1 MRGVW
6 CESGCGI
13 PGQQILYRSI
23 EWQKWRG
30 GHVRRGDPHLI
41 TPEGEVR
48 GRESPPQGRT
58 AARKRGGRSGGVVGV
73 EGW

>member
-1 MRGVW
+1 MWLTQTDV
-6 CESGCGI
+6 
-13 PGQQILYRSI
+13 PGQQILYSSV

-30 GHVRRGDPHLI
+30 GHVRRGDPHPT

-58 AARKRGGRSGGVVGV
+58 AARWRGDRMM
-73 EGW
+73 

>member
-1 MRGVW
+1 MREWVREV
-6 CESGCGI
+6 CGCGCGCGQNDV
-13 PGQQILYRSI
+13 PGQQMLYSSV

-30 GHVRRGDPHLI
+30 GHVRRGDPHPI

-58 AARKRGGRSGGVVGV
+58 AARRRG
-73 EGW
+73 W

>member
-1 MRGVW
+1 MYVQTDV
-6 CESGCGI
+6 
-13 PGQQILYRSI
+13 PGQQILYSSV

-30 GHVRRGDPHLI
+30 GHVRRGDPHPT

-58 AARKRGGRSGGVVGV
+58 AARWRGDRMM
-73 EGW
+73 

>member
-1 MRGVW
+1 M
-6 CESGCGI
+6 
-13 PGQQILYRSI
+13 
-23 EWQKWRG
+23 
-30 GHVRRGDPHLI
+30 RRGDPHLI